1 MVRKLLPLIL
11 ILALGLTACG
21 FSFELPSVTPG
32 ATLVDPISVTQAE
45 DTTTP
50 THLVLSFGAGK
61 LNLAPGADGLVTGTA
76 SYNVVD
82 FKPEITNTGNTVN
95 ITQGNYTLNKI
106 PNFGKV
112 INTWDL
118 KLGTTPIDLEI
129 SAGAYKA
136 SLELGDLALTNL
148 TVKDGASDVDLV
160 FTNPNHTE
168 MNLLR
173 YETGASQ
180 VSLKGLSYANF
191 SMLEFKGG
199 AGNYSLDF
207 SGELSQ
213 HQYRPRQPD
222 TRHSG
227 WSASSDD
234 DRWKPGE
241 HQHRRRLDQEREHV
255 HPGRDRPNADHCS
268 GDRCGQ
274 PGRHQSIG
282 LQFQQ
287 QDHNTFIPFGFV

>member
-50 THLVLSFGAGK
+50 THLVLSFGAGE

-207 SGELSQ
+207 SGELQRNASVSINTGLGNLTLVIPDGVPVQMTIDGNLANINIAGAWTKSGNMYTQAGTGPMLTIVVEIGAANLVVTSQ
-213 HQYRPRQPD
+213 
-222 TRHSG
+222 
-227 WSASSDD
+227 
-234 DRWKPGE
+234 
-241 HQHRRRLDQEREHV
+241 
-255 HPGRDRPNADHCS
+255 
-268 GDRCGQ
+268 
-274 PGRHQSIG
+274 
-282 LQFQQ
+282 
-287 QDHNTFIPFGFV
+287 